1 MEYVKYLWF
10 KKYIMKR
17 TLLILLSFFLFVSSH
32 SQEDQAGIALD
43 LKKARAAYE
52 IAKQKY
58 DNDKELYDQK
68 AISLAD
74 FNNSKNESLSKEV
87 DYQKLILKLISQQSY
102 IIIEKAVK
110 YQNSK
115 TEKRVKLTLRS
126 STEGNQDYL
135 KQFEQHFDVFTP
147 EMRTAKVYNV
157 FVSINNIADNT
168 IIGSPYEIRIP
179 YIDNGAIA
187 TADFNLLR
195 DAESVQVVLNYNG
208 KKDLKNIYLEKDAS
222 ANMVAI
228 NSSQFAQETD
238 LGTSASYDLS
248 LERYSSSDDVYRFMV
263 VNLPRQ
269 VSYDFF
275 DADNNARLS
284 QLKFNQGI
292 NIRKLSLK
300 AYLPD
305 REDNEIKID
314 NALDF
319 YVLVLNNTEYEKLG
333 DRRIMTQKEIDQIQA
348 GKIKLELIPKGV
360 GRITVRAPSL
370 YHEIKTG
377 DSLSMKIT
385 VMNDGT
391 RVLDNIKI
399 TTENPLNWKTIIVP
413 DVIATL
419 APGKEHEVILSI
431 LPPDDVNVGAQ
442 EVKIKTQAS
451 ANNRTVETEDKT
463 IRIQVEARTP
473 IFGTILLIL
482 LLVGVLMGIVVFG
495 IKLSK
500 R

>member
-1 MEYVKYLWF
+1 
-10 KKYIMKR
+10 MKQLILFIFFI
-17 TLLILLSFFLFVSSH
+17 LLIQIPGH
-32 SQEDQAGIALD
+32 TQEDQAGIALD

-58 DNDKELYDQK
+58 DNDKELYEQK
-68 AISLAD
+68 AISLAE

-110 YQNSK
+110 YQNNK
-115 TEKRVKLTLRS
+115 TEKRVQLTLRS

-135 KQFEQHFDVFTP
+135 QQFEQHFDVFTP

-179 YIDNGAIA
+179 SIDNGATA
-187 TADFNLLR
+187 KADFNLLR

-208 KKDLKNIYLEKDAS
+208 KKDIKNIYLEKDAS

-248 LERYSSSDDVYRFMV
+248 LERFSSSDDVYRFMV

-269 VSYDFF
+269 VSYDFY

-284 QLKFNQGI
+284 QLKFNQGV

-314 NALDF
+314 NPLDF
-319 YVLVLNNTEYEKLG
+319 YVLILNNADYEKMG
-333 DRRIMTQKEIDQIQA
+333 DTRNMTQKEIDKIQA

-360 GRITVRAPSL
+360 GRITVKAPSL

-399 TTENPLNWKTIIVP
+399 TTENPLNWKTVIVP

-419 APGKEHEVILSI
+419 APGKEHEVVLSI

-442 EVKIKTQAS
+442 EVKIKTQAT

-463 IRIQVEARTP
+463 VRIQVEARTP
-473 IFGTILLIL
+473 IFGTIMLIL
-482 LLVGVLMGIVVFG
+482 LLVGVLMGIVIFG
-495 IKLSK
+495 IRLSK

>member
-1 MEYVKYLWF
+1 
-10 KKYIMKR
+10 MKNI
-17 TLLILLSFFLFVSSH
+17 TLTLTFLFIALAMTYA
-32 SQEDQAGIALD
+32 QEDQAGISLD

-52 IAKQKY
+52 IASQKY
-58 DNDKELYDQK
+58 ENDKELYDQK
-68 AISLAD
+68 AISLSE
-74 FNNSKNESLSKEV
+74 FNNSKNEFLSKEV

-102 IIIEKAVK
+102 IIVEKALK

-115 TEKRVKLTLRS
+115 GEKRVQVTLRS

-147 EMRTAKVYNV
+147 EMRTAKVYNI
-157 FVSINNIADNT
+157 FVSINNISDNT

-179 YIDNGAIA
+179 FIDNGSTA
-187 TADFNLLR
+187 TVDFNLLR
-195 DAESVQVVLNYNG
+195 DAESVQVLLNYND
-208 KKDLKNIYLEKDAS
+208 KKDTKNIYLEKDAS

-228 NSSQFAQETD
+228 TSSQFAQETD
-238 LGTSASYDLS
+238 LGSSASYDLN
-248 LERYSSSDDVYRFMV
+248 LERFSSSDDVYRFLV

-269 VSYDFF
+269 VSYDLA

-284 QLKFNQGI
+284 QLRFNQGV
-292 NIRKLSLK
+292 NNRKLSLK

-305 REDNEIKID
+305 REDDQVIIDRPINFTVIVLTDAEYSKIKD
-314 NALDF
+314 PSL
-319 YVLVLNNTEYEKLG
+319 LTEQDAE
-333 DRRIMTQKEIDQIQA
+333 QIQA
-348 GKIKLELIPKGV
+348 GKIRLQLIPKGV
-360 GRITVRAPSL
+360 GRIVVKAPSL

-377 DSLSMKIT
+377 DTLSMKIT

-399 TTENPLNWKTIIVP
+399 TTENPLNWKTVIIP
-413 DVIATL
+413 DVIPTL
-419 APGKEHEVILSI
+419 APGKEEEIRLNI
-431 LPPDDVNVGAQ
+431 LPPADVSVGAQ

-463 IRIQVEARTP
+463 VRIQVEARTP
-473 IFGTILLIL
+473 VFGTILLIL
-482 LLVGVLMGIVVFG
+482 LLIGVLAGIVVFG
-495 IKLSK
+495 IRMSK